1 MNRIIR
7 GSNLPHITVHV
18 LRHTYAILAAQGEM
32 SVKQLQAQL
41 GHSKVEITL
50 DVYTSITDE
59 QRKETASQYT
69 SFVNF

>member
-1 MNRIIR
+1 
-7 GSNLPHITVHV
+7 
-18 LRHTYAILAAQGEM
+18 M

-59 QRKETASQYT
+59 QRKDTANQYI
-69 SFVNF
+69 SFVNFWLKMCILDAYFFDILGNI